1 MVLTEISKM
10 VSVDNLMSVNPL
22 PPQAYTKDILQKA
35 YTWLLT
41 QSPAIKEIASSQ
53 EMLIGLYLKAQRNG
67 DASLETPSIQNFKQ
81 ELKSLAGIMGDL
93 QPTSPA
99 VTQNKNSSNTSPQA
113 YFHQPAVQPLVQ
125 PSLTSTLDP
134 ASLQAIAE
142 VKQTLNLSSDIEA
155 MRALIALGHRQ
166 FKKSNFA

>member
-1 MVLTEISKM
+1 
-10 VSVDNLMSVNPL
+10 MSMNPL
-22 PPQAYTKDILQKA
+22 PPQAYTKDVLQKA

-93 QPTSPA
+93 QPSVKPQTAATPVSA
-99 VTQNKNSSNTSPQA
+99 QTQHHAQYQQHATPSASSSATQ
-113 YFHQPAVQPLVQ
+113 H
-125 PSLTSTLDP
+125 SLMSSLDP
-134 ASLQAIAE
+134 TSLQAIAE
-142 VKQTLNLSSDIEA
+142 VKQTLNLSSDTEA
-155 MRALIALGHRQ
+155 LRALIALGHKQ
-166 FKKSNFA
+166 FKKI

>member
-113 YFHQPAVQPLVQ
+113 YFHQPPVQ
-125 PSLTSTLDP
+125 PSLTSALDP
-134 ASLQAIAE
+134 ASMQAIAE

>member
-93 QPTSPA
+93 QPSSAASTK
-99 VTQNKNSSNTSPQA
+99 TQSSTNSSA
-113 YFHQPAVQPLVQ
+113 YFHQPPAPSTAQ
-125 PSLTSTLDP
+125 PSLTSGLDP
-134 ASLQAIAE
+134 ASLQAIAD
-142 VKQTLNLSSDIEA
+142 VKQTLNLSSDTEA
-155 MRALIALGHRQ
+155 LRAIIAMGYKQ
-166 FKKSNFA
+166 FKKM

>member
-1 MVLTEISKM
+1 
-10 VSVDNLMSVNPL
+10 MSVNPL

-67 DASLETPSIQNFKQ
+67 EASLETPSIQNFKQ

-93 QPTSPA
+93 QPTVSPTA
-99 VTQNKNSSNTSPQA
+99 SHNSNQNNVNSSQA
-113 YFHQPAVQPLVQ
+113 YYHQPPVQNQ
-125 PSLTSTLDP
+125 AISALDP

-142 VKQTLNLSSDIEA
+142 VKQTFNLSSDIEA